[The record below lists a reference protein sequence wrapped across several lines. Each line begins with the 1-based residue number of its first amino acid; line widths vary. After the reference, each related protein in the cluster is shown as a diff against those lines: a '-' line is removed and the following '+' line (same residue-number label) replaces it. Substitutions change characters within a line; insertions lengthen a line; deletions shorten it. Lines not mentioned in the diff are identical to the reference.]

1 MSKKII
7 IGETYLFDVLNE
19 TNKAETTTLVTV
31 VKKIKLNKY
40 VVISVNNGDV
50 FITKAKYLTPFV
62 DPEKATVI
70 RCQYGTTEFT
80 QNDVKYFN
88 LVNNIFEL
96 FDDVLNNMDLK
107 NLSSNDNVAEL
118 IQDFNEVKEWGK
130 EVGDKVQKYANI
142 SDYKE
147 IIHTLAKIK
156 TISKDCT
163 IKPSDTDKQ
172 EPISSKPMKN
182 DEFFNKYFNDLVMKY
197 LSNDISF
204 DDFSKQ
210 TIDNIKQ
217 HYPLEQLKNEG
228 KVTIS
233 QIDDITDEIIH
244 SLIQTKTIGFVIGI
258 DDSDNL
264 YVKTICLVEDS
275 DITEELYD
283 LRDFVYKI
291 YPDLKSKDSIIP
303 KYRFGVIA
311 VPKRGDEEDE

>member
-31 VKKIKLNKY
+31 VKKVKFNKY
-40 VVISVNNGDV
+40 VVVSVNNGDI

-80 QNDVKYFN
+80 QKDARYFN
-88 LVNNIFEL
+88 IVNNIFEL
-96 FDDVLNNMDLK
+96 FEDILNNMELE
-107 NLSSNDNVAEL
+107 NSLSKDNISEL
-118 IQDFNEVKEWGK
+118 VKDFNEVKEWGK

-156 TISKDCT
+156 TTSNECT
-163 IKPSDTDKQ
+163 IKPTDKQ
-172 EPISSKPMKN
+172 ELVIKPIED
-182 DEFFNKYFNDLVMKY
+182 DEFFDKHFNDLVMKY
-197 LSNDISF
+197 LSNNIEF
-204 DDFSKQ
+204 DEFSEQ
-210 TIDNIKQ
+210 VIDNIKKY
-217 HYPLEQLKNEG
+217 YPLEQLKNEG
-228 KVTIS
+228 KVSVS

-244 SLIQTKTIGFVIGI
+244 SLIQTKTIGFIIGI
-258 DDSDNL
+258 DDSDNFH
-264 YVKTICLVEDS
+264 VKTICLVEDS

-283 LRDFVYKI
+283 LRDFVFEI
-291 YPDLKSKDSIIP
+291 YPELKSKDSIIP
-303 KYRFGVIA
+303 KYKFSVIA

>member
-31 VKKIKLNKY
+31 VKKVKLNKY
-40 VVISVNNGDV
+40 VVVSVNNGDV

-80 QNDVKYFN
+80 QKDARYFN
-88 LVNNIFEL
+88 IVNNIFEL
-96 FDDVLNNMDLK
+96 FEDILNNMELE
-107 NLSSNDNVAEL
+107 NSLSKDNISEL
-118 IQDFNEVKEWGK
+118 VKDFNEVKEWGK

-156 TISKDCT
+156 TTSNECT
-163 IKPSDTDKQ
+163 IKPTDKQ
-172 EPISSKPMKN
+172 ELVNKPIEN
-182 DEFFNKYFNDLVMKY
+182 DEFFDKHFNDLVMKY
-197 LSNDISF
+197 LSNNIEF
-204 DDFSKQ
+204 DEFSEQ
-210 TIDNIKQ
+210 VIDNIKKY
-217 HYPLEQLKNEG
+217 YPLEQLKNEG
-228 KVTIS
+228 KVSVS

-258 DDSDNL
+258 DDSDNFH
-264 YVKTICLVEDS
+264 VKTICLVEDS

-283 LRDFVYKI
+283 LRDFVFEI
-291 YPDLKSKDSIIP
+291 YPELKSKDSIIP
-303 KYRFGVIA
+303 KYRFSVIA

>member
-31 VKKIKLNKY
+31 VKKVKFNKY
-40 VVISVNNGDV
+40 VVVSVNNGDI
-50 FITKAKYLTPFV
+50 FITKAKYLTPYV
-62 DPEKATVI
+62 NPEKATVI

-80 QNDVKYFN
+80 QKDARYFN
-88 LVNNIFEL
+88 IVNNIFEL
-96 FDDVLNNMDLK
+96 FEDILNNMELE
-107 NLSSNDNVAEL
+107 NSLSKDNISEL
-118 IQDFNEVKEWGK
+118 VKDFNEVKEWGK

-156 TISKDCT
+156 TTSNECT
-163 IKPSDTDKQ
+163 IKPTDKQ
-172 EPISSKPMKN
+172 ELVNKPIEN
-182 DEFFNKYFNDLVMKY
+182 DEFFDKHFNDLVMKY
-197 LSNDISF
+197 LSNNIEF
-204 DDFSKQ
+204 DEFSEQ
-210 TIDNIKQ
+210 VIDNIKKY
-217 HYPLEQLKNEG
+217 YPLEQLKNEG
-228 KVTIS
+228 KVSVS

-258 DDSDNL
+258 DDSDNFH
-264 YVKTICLVEDS
+264 VKTICLVEDS

-283 LRDFVYKI
+283 LRDFVFEI
-291 YPDLKSKDSIIP
+291 YPELKSKDSIIP
-303 KYRFGVIA
+303 KYRFSVIA

>member
-1 MSKKII
+1 MNKKII

-31 VKKIKLNKY
+31 VKKVKFNKY
-40 VVISVNNGDV
+40 VVVSVNNGDV
-50 FITKAKYLTPFV
+50 FITKAKYLTPYV

-70 RCQYGTTEFT
+70 RCQYGTTDFT
-80 QNDVKYFN
+80 QKDARYFN
-88 LVNNIFEL
+88 LINNVFEL
-96 FDDVLNNMDLK
+96 FEDILNNMKLE
-107 NLSSNDNVAEL
+107 NSLSKDNISEL
-118 IQDFNEVKEWGK
+118 TKDFNEVKEWGK

-156 TISKDCT
+156 TTSNDCT

-172 EPISSKPMKN
+172 ELVNKPIEN
-182 DEFFNKYFNDLVMKY
+182 DEFFDKHFNDLVMKY
-197 LSNDISF
+197 LSNNIEF
-204 DDFSKQ
+204 DEFSEQ
-210 TIDNIKQ
+210 VIDNIKKY
-217 HYPLEQLKNEG
+217 YPLEQLKNEG
-228 KVTIS
+228 KVSVS

-258 DDSDNL
+258 DDSDNFHI
-264 YVKTICLVEDS
+264 KTICLVEDS

-283 LRDFVYKI
+283 LRDFVFEI
-291 YPDLKSKDSIIP
+291 YPELKSKDYIIP
-303 KYRFGVIA
+303 KYRFSVIA

>member
-31 VKKIKLNKY
+31 VKKVKFNKY

-80 QNDVKYFN
+80 QKDARFFN
-88 LVNNIFEL
+88 IVNNIFEL
-96 FDDVLNNMDLK
+96 FEDILNNMELE
-107 NLSSNDNVAEL
+107 NSLSKDNISEL
-118 IQDFNEVKEWGK
+118 VKDFNEVKEWGK

-156 TISKDCT
+156 TTSNECT
-163 IKPSDTDKQ
+163 IKPTDKQ
-172 EPISSKPMKN
+172 ELVNKPIEN
-182 DEFFNKYFNDLVMKY
+182 DEFFDKHFNDLVMKY
-197 LSNDISF
+197 LSNNIEF
-204 DDFSKQ
+204 DEFSEQ
-210 TIDNIKQ
+210 VIDNIKKY
-217 HYPLEQLKNEG
+217 YPLEQLKNEG
-228 KVTIS
+228 KVSVS

-258 DDSDNL
+258 DDSDNFH
-264 YVKTICLVEDS
+264 VKTICLVEDS

-283 LRDFVYKI
+283 LRDFVFEI
-291 YPDLKSKDSIIP
+291 YPELKSKDSIIP
-303 KYRFGVIA
+303 KYRFSVIA

>member
-31 VKKIKLNKY
+31 VKKVKLNKY
-40 VVISVNNGDV
+40 VVISVNNGDI
-50 FITKAKYLTPFV
+50 FITKAKYLTPYV
-62 DPEKATVI
+62 NPEKATVI

-80 QNDVKYFN
+80 QKDARYFN
-88 LVNNIFEL
+88 IVNNIFEL
-96 FDDVLNNMDLK
+96 FEDILNNMELE
-107 NLSSNDNVAEL
+107 NSLSKDNISEL
-118 IQDFNEVKEWGK
+118 VKDFNEVKEWGK

-156 TISKDCT
+156 TTSNECT
-163 IKPSDTDKQ
+163 IKPTDKQ
-172 EPISSKPMKN
+172 ELVNKPIEN
-182 DEFFNKYFNDLVMKY
+182 DEFFDKHFNDLVMKY
-197 LSNDISF
+197 LSNNIEF
-204 DDFSKQ
+204 DEFSEQ
-210 TIDNIKQ
+210 VIDNIKKY
-217 HYPLEQLKNEG
+217 YPLEQLKNEG
-228 KVTIS
+228 KVSVS

-258 DDSDNL
+258 DDSDNFH
-264 YVKTICLVEDS
+264 VKTICLVEDS

-283 LRDFVYKI
+283 LRDFVFEI
-291 YPDLKSKDSIIP
+291 YPELKSKDSIIP
-303 KYRFGVIA
+303 KYRFSVIA

>member
-70 RCQYGTTEFT
+70 RCQYCTTEFT

-107 NLSSNDNVAEL
+107 NLSSKDNVEEL

-172 EPISSKPMKN
+172 EPISSKAMKN

>member
-31 VKKIKLNKY
+31 VKKVKFNKY
-40 VVISVNNGDV
+40 VVVSVNNGDI
-50 FITKAKYLTPFV
+50 FITKAKYLTPYV
-62 DPEKATVI
+62 NPEKATVI

-80 QNDVKYFN
+80 QKDARYFN
-88 LVNNIFEL
+88 IVNNIFEL
-96 FDDVLNNMDLK
+96 FEDILNNMELE
-107 NLSSNDNVAEL
+107 NSLSKDNISEL
-118 IQDFNEVKEWGK
+118 VKDFNEVKEWGK

-156 TISKDCT
+156 TTSNECT
-163 IKPSDTDKQ
+163 IKPTDKQ
-172 EPISSKPMKN
+172 EPFIKSIEN
-182 DEFFNKYFNDLVMKY
+182 DEFFDKHFNDLVMKY
-197 LSNDISF
+197 LSNNIEF
-204 DDFSKQ
+204 DEFSEQ
-210 TIDNIKQ
+210 VIDNIKKY
-217 HYPLEQLKNEG
+217 YPLEQLKNEG
-228 KVTIS
+228 KVSVS

-258 DDSDNL
+258 DDSDNFH
-264 YVKTICLVEDS
+264 VKTICLVEDS

-283 LRDFVYKI
+283 LRDFVFEI
-291 YPDLKSKDSIIP
+291 YPELKSKDSIIP
-303 KYRFGVIA
+303 KYRFSVIA

>member
-7 IGETYLFDVLNE
+7 IGETYIFDVLNE

-31 VKKIKLNKY
+31 VKKVKLNKY

-80 QNDVKYFN
+80 QKDARYFN
-88 LVNNIFEL
+88 IVNNIFEL
-96 FDDVLNNMDLK
+96 FEDILNNMELE
-107 NLSSNDNVAEL
+107 NSLSKDNISEL
-118 IQDFNEVKEWGK
+118 VKDFNEVKEWGK

-156 TISKDCT
+156 TTSNECT
-163 IKPSDTDKQ
+163 IKPTDKQ
-172 EPISSKPMKN
+172 ELVNKPIEN
-182 DEFFNKYFNDLVMKY
+182 DEFFDKHFNDLVMKY
-197 LSNDISF
+197 LSNNIEF
-204 DDFSKQ
+204 DEFSEQ
-210 TIDNIKQ
+210 VIDNIKKY
-217 HYPLEQLKNEG
+217 YPLEQLKNEG
-228 KVTIS
+228 KVSVS

-258 DDSDNL
+258 DDSDNFH
-264 YVKTICLVEDS
+264 VKTICLVEDS

-283 LRDFVYKI
+283 LRDFVFEI
-291 YPDLKSKDSIIP
+291 YPELKSKDSIIP
-303 KYRFGVIA
+303 KYRFSVIA

>member
-31 VKKIKLNKY
+31 VKKVKLNKY

-80 QNDVKYFN
+80 QKDARYFN
-88 LVNNIFEL
+88 IVNNIFEL
-96 FDDVLNNMDLK
+96 FEDILNNMELE
-107 NLSSNDNVAEL
+107 NSLSKDNISEL
-118 IQDFNEVKEWGK
+118 VKDFNEVKEWGK

-156 TISKDCT
+156 TTSNECT
-163 IKPSDTDKQ
+163 IKPTDKQ
-172 EPISSKPMKN
+172 ELVNKPIEN
-182 DEFFNKYFNDLVMKY
+182 DEFFDKHFNDLVMKY
-197 LSNDISF
+197 LSNNIEF
-204 DDFSKQ
+204 DEFSEQ
-210 TIDNIKQ
+210 VIDNIKKY
-217 HYPLEQLKNEG
+217 YPLEQLKNEG
-228 KVTIS
+228 KVSVS

-258 DDSDNL
+258 DDSDNFH
-264 YVKTICLVEDS
+264 VKTICLVEDS

-283 LRDFVYKI
+283 LRDFVFEI
-291 YPDLKSKDSIIP
+291 YPELKSKDSIIP
-303 KYRFGVIA
+303 KYRFSVIA

>member
-1 MSKKII
+1 MNKKII

-31 VKKIKLNKY
+31 VKKVKFNKY
-40 VVISVNNGDV
+40 VVVSVNNGDV
-50 FITKAKYLTPFV
+50 FITKAKYLTPYV
-62 DPEKATVI
+62 NPEKATVI
-70 RCQYGTTEFT
+70 RCQYGTTDFT
-80 QNDVKYFN
+80 QKDARYFN
-88 LVNNIFEL
+88 IINNIFEL
-96 FDDVLNNMDLK
+96 FEDILNNMEL
-107 NLSSNDNVAEL
+107 NLDNVDDVAEL

-156 TISKDCT
+156 TTANDCT

-172 EPISSKPMKN
+172 ELVNKPIEN
-182 DEFFNKYFNDLVMKY
+182 DEFFDKHFNDLVMKY
-197 LSNDISF
+197 LSNDIEF
-204 DDFSKQ
+204 DDFSEQ
-210 TIDNIKQ
+210 VIDNIKKY
-217 HYPLEQLKNEG
+217 YPLEQLKNES
-228 KVTIS
+228 KVSAS
-233 QIDDITDEIIH
+233 QIDDITGEIIH

-258 DDSDNL
+258 DDSDNFHI
-264 YVKTICLVEDS
+264 KTICLVEDS

-291 YPDLKSKDSIIP
+291 YPELKSKDSIIP
-303 KYRFGVIA
+303 KYRFSVIA

>member
-70 RCQYGTTEFT
+70 RCQYCTTEFT

-107 NLSSNDNVAEL
+107 NLSSKDNVEEL

>member
-1 MSKKII
+1 MNKKII

-31 VKKIKLNKY
+31 VKKVKFNKY

-80 QNDVKYFN
+80 QKDARFFN
-88 LVNNIFEL
+88 IVNNIFEL
-96 FDDVLNNMDLK
+96 FEDILNNMELE
-107 NLSSNDNVAEL
+107 NSLSKDNISEL
-118 IQDFNEVKEWGK
+118 VKDFNEVKEWGK

-156 TISKDCT
+156 TTSNECT
-163 IKPSDTDKQ
+163 IKPTDKQ
-172 EPISSKPMKN
+172 ELVNKPIEN
-182 DEFFNKYFNDLVMKY
+182 DEFFDKHFNDLVMKY
-197 LSNDISF
+197 LSNNIEF
-204 DDFSKQ
+204 DEFSEQ
-210 TIDNIKQ
+210 VIDNIKKY
-217 HYPLEQLKNEG
+217 YPLEQLKNEG
-228 KVTIS
+228 KVSVS

-258 DDSDNL
+258 DDSDNFH
-264 YVKTICLVEDS
+264 VKTICLVEDS

-283 LRDFVYKI
+283 LRDFVFEI
-291 YPDLKSKDSIIP
+291 YPELKSKDSIIP
-303 KYRFGVIA
+303 KYRFSVIA

>member
-31 VKKIKLNKY
+31 VKKVKLNKY
-40 VVISVNNGDV
+40 VVVSVNNGDV

-80 QNDVKYFN
+80 QKDARYFN
-88 LVNNIFEL
+88 IVNNIFEL
-96 FDDVLNNMDLK
+96 FEDILNNMELE
-107 NLSSNDNVAEL
+107 NSLSKDNISEL
-118 IQDFNEVKEWGK
+118 VKDFNEVKEWGK

-156 TISKDCT
+156 TTSNECT
-163 IKPSDTDKQ
+163 IKPTDKQ
-172 EPISSKPMKN
+172 ELVNKPIEN
-182 DEFFNKYFNDLVMKY
+182 DEFFDKHFNDLVMKY
-197 LSNDISF
+197 LSNNIEF
-204 DDFSKQ
+204 DEFSEQ
-210 TIDNIKQ
+210 VIDNIKKY
-217 HYPLEQLKNEG
+217 YPLEQLKNEG
-228 KVTIS
+228 KVSVS

-258 DDSDNL
+258 DEADNFH
-264 YVKTICLVEDS
+264 VKTICLVEDS

-283 LRDFVYKI
+283 LRDFVFEI
-291 YPDLKSKDSIIP
+291 YPELKSKDSIIP
-303 KYRFGVIA
+303 KYRFSVIA